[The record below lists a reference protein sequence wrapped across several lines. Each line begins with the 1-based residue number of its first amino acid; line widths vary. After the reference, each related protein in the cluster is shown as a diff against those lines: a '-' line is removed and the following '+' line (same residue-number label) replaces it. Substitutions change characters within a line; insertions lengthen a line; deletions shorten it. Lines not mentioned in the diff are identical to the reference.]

1 MKLHKTLQLGLA
13 LTFISS
19 TLFAVQ
25 SCQKE
30 YYLPAWDH
38 QAPTVDAFNYVRA
51 ETDIQFKD
59 YAKVYNSFGKFT
71 HSRKHYAI
79 DKQVTHSGNR
89 DTIYS
94 FGIFDLSKS
103 PLTIELP
110 KTNGRYMSLMLVSE
124 DHDIYPALYAPGKWT
139 FTQKEIGTRYVMFG
153 IRTFANPESKE
164 DMKKAHALQDAVKV
178 IQKDKGTL
186 KDIPSWDKKQMMT
199 LRKAYNVIGS
209 TTKDSSRYFGVK
221 CDRSYLENAM
231 GVAVGWGGL
240 QAIDATYIPVTPKKN
255 DGKTPYVLHVPKDIP
270 VDGFWSV
277 SVYNKDRFFFKNKYN
292 RYSLNNV
299 TAKKNR
305 DGSVTIHFGGDPK
318 AKNFLPI
325 VPGWVYIV
333 RLYRPHKEILEGKW
347 HFPKAELI
355 KKGE

>member
-1 MKLHKTLQLGLA
+1 MKLHKTLQFALA
-13 LTFISS
+13 ITFASS
-19 TLFAVQ
+19 TLFAAQ
-25 SCQKE
+25 SCKKE
-30 YYLPAWDH
+30 YYAPAWDH

-51 ETDIQFKD
+51 ETDVQFKD
-59 YAKVYNSFGKFT
+59 YAKVYNAFGKFA

-110 KTNGRYMSLMLVSE
+110 ETNGRYMSLMLVSE

-186 KDIPSWDKKQMMT
+186 EDIPSWDKKQMMA
-199 LRKAYNVIGS
+199 LRKAYNVVGS
-209 TTKDSSRYFGVK
+209 TTKDSTRYFGVK

-255 DGKTPYVLHVPKDIP
+255 DGKTPYILYVPKDVPI
-270 VDGFWSV
+270 DGFWSV

-299 TAKKNR
+299 TAEKNK
-305 DGSVTIHFGGDPK
+305 DGSVTIHFGGNPK

-325 VPGWVYIV
+325 VKGWVYIV
-333 RLYRPHKEILEGKW
+333 RLYQPHKEILEGKW
-347 HFPKAELI
+347 HFPKAQI
-355 KKGE
+355 AK